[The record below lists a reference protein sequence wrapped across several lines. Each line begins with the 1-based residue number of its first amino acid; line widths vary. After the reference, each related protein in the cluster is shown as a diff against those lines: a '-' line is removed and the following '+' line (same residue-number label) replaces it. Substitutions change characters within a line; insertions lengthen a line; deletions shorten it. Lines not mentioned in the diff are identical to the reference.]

1 MFSFGYIFQRLPFP
15 KRGGGALSQ
24 NWPLPLNFLP
34 NFFLKP
40 SECHQGY
47 TTRNGDWK
55 RDHVM
60 RVETAKFV
68 FYFILFLPLRR
79 THPL

>member
-1 MFSFGYIFQRLPFP
+1 MGMAGCGY
-15 KRGGGALSQ
+15 
-24 NWPLPLNFLP
+24 NFKTRV
-34 NFFLKP
+34 FIMA
-40 SECHQGY
+40 ERVAEQGY